1 MKRVFAFVAL
11 AIATVSSAM
20 AQQSFPRSAKD
31 DTSGFMSQ
39 AYWAIWNEEEQA
51 RIDSDIERY
60 RKADGE
66 VTLENIAKNSVVK
79 IEQLSHDFKFGAH
92 LFNYNQLGKSE
103 YNDRYK
109 ELYGTLFNSGT
120 IPFYWRKFET
130 EPGRV
135 RFATEYWDTEEFW
148 NNCPDPYDQPH
159 WRRPSTDQLVEFCKE
174 KGIRAHGHVLVWGN
188 RRWHQPEWV
197 LNMMTPAERE
207 AYARFF
213 PNEPNR
219 FRDEDVLSEEYKRLS
234 HDEVAA
240 IFKHYADSLKQTYDK
255 RIELIANHYKGQI
268 ESWDVVNES
277 AVDYQSGALI
287 DNHAVSKTRYGLMH
301 GDHDYTS
308 LKSAEKYFPSEVK
321 LNINDYHLT
330 SAYKEQVKRLLK
342 RGCKIDIMGMQM
354 HLFNPK
360 QCVDIAEGKA
370 IQTPEQI
377 RGYIESLKELALPL
391 HLSEI
396 TIAAPSTDQRGY
408 MMQAIIAQNLYRL
421 WFSMEYMMGIT
432 WWNVVDNCG
441 VKGEPTTSG
450 IFTREMQAKPVY
462 HALNNLINNEW
473 KTDITTKADK
483 QGRVAFRGF
492 KGNYRITWTDK
503 RGREQTM
510 EYYLK

>member
-79 IEQLSHDFKFGAH
+79 IEQLSHEFKFGAH

-159 WRRPSTDQLVEFCKE
+159 WRRPSTDQLVEFCKQ

-240 IFKHYADSLKQTYDK
+240 IFKHYADTLKQTYDK

-360 QCVDIAEGKA
+360 QCVDIAEGKS

-473 KTDITTKADK
+473 KTSLETKADK

>member
-39 AYWAIWNEEEQA
+39 AYWAICNEEEQA

-159 WRRPSTDQLVEFCKE
+159 WRRPSTDQLVEFCKQ

-240 IFKHYADSLKQTYDK
+240 IFKHYADTLKQTYDK

-287 DNHAVSKTRYGLMH
+287 DNHAVSKTRYRLMH

-473 KTDITTKADK
+473 KTSLETKADK